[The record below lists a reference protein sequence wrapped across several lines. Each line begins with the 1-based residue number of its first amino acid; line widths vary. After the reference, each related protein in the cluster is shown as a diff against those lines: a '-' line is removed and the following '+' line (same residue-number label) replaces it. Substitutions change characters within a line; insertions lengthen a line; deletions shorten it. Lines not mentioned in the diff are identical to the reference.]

1 MRKTFQITF
10 TGRQLVYFLLILI
23 FGVGSLMTVGNNVF
37 ALHADP
43 EETSIDCNQSWRQ
56 NDNGNGLKHVTSS
69 IYGVLNVNE
78 DGTTVWNRGDVS
90 AGGGGEAARTRYDL
104 CPGTVLPAGTSFP
117 PSGPAPRDLSDNTLL
132 VVTYVVNP
140 DGTITITSVTDTGEH
155 GRGDET
161 GGFTDITEPA
171 ELPDI
176 TEATAKKGFRC
187 KPAGEGYQLNDVS
200 LNADQS
206 GFFVEVDAA
215 TLESWALLNGQ
226 SLNDVQSDYCGS
238 LDPNAP
244 AADTVTNTNIASGTT
259 SDTTASLITIPLGNG
274 ATVTSDGAGAVTITD
289 ASGAVVASG
298 TNGSVVVNDTTI
310 VVPVN
315 GTVTQPEDAG
325 GAGSGGSVD
334 ANGHD
339 GEILSCEENNG
350 GQTVCKWVK
359 P

>member
-1 MRKTFQITF
+1 MRKTFSITF
-10 TGRQLVYFLLILI
+10 TGRQLIYFLLIFI
-23 FGVGSLMTVGNNVF
+23 FGVGSLMTVGNSVF
-37 ALHADP
+37 ALQADP
-43 EETSIDCNQSWRQ
+43 EETLIDCNQSWRQ

-78 DGTTVWNRGDVS
+78 DGTTGWNRGDVS
-90 AGGGGEAARTRYDL
+90 AGDGGEAARTGYDL
-104 CPGTVLPAGTSFP
+104 CPGTVLPAGTIFP

-161 GGFTDITEPA
+161 GGFTDVTEPA
-171 ELPDI
+171 ELPDV
-176 TEATAKKGFRC
+176 TETAKKAMRC
-187 KPAGEGYQLNDVS
+187 KPTGNGYQLNDVS
-200 LNADQS
+200 VNADT
-206 GFFVEVDAA
+206 GFFVEVSEEQA
-215 TLESWALLNGQ
+215 TTWDTMSGQDLQESQ
-226 SLNDVQSDYCGS
+226 SEFCGA
-238 LDPNAP
+238 LDPNSP
-244 AADTVTNTNIASGTT
+244 T
-259 SDTTASLITIPLGNG
+259 
-274 ATVTSDGAGAVTITD
+274 VTITETGIESVTTSSITVTLNDGNIVESDIAGNVTVTD
-289 ASGAVVASG
+289 ANGTIVASG

-325 GAGSGGSVD
+325 GAGSGGSNE

-339 GEILSCEENNG
+339 GEILVCEENNG
-350 GQTVCKWVK
+350 GQEVCKWAK